1 VCRYISTCR
10 VRGLDR
16 QALLRDVR
24 DLRRGGR
31 RAGRLCHRTLTVL
44 QNYYS
49 KSLKNQDAVLAMATS
64 SSQGGTRCV
73 LKTPYLMQQQSLQQA
88 C

>member
-1 VCRYISTCR
+1 LLARLLERFGDVRVLHEPVLDADVGTCR

-31 RAGRLCHRTLTVL
+31 RAGRLCHRTLTAL
-44 QNYYS
+44 QNCYS
-49 KSLKNQDAVLAMATS
+49 KA
-64 SSQGGTRCV
+64 
-73 LKTPYLMQQQSLQQA
+73 
-88 C
+88 